1 MKRRSALIALAGAQF
16 VMVLDQTVM
25 GVSISQ
31 LVADFDTTVTTIQAI
46 ITLYCLVMAM
56 LMLAGGKIGDI
67 IGRRRAFKIGL
78 VIYGCGSAMT
88 ALAPTV
94 AILTLGWSI
103 LEGIGAS
110 LVLPAMVAL
119 IAGNFEGKDRKV
131 AYAVIGGVAGA
142 GIAVGPILG
151 GWATTVLSWRV
162 VFAGEVVL
170 VIGIFVMTR
179 FVADALRS
187 GPKPRLDIVGAVL
200 SATGLGLIVLGTLQ
214 SSVWGL
220 IEPKDAPIEPFGLA
234 PTLFVIAAGG
244 VLLWAFVGWQRH
256 REAIGSDPLV
266 HLDLLKILPL
276 RSGLIGLFTQNL
288 LLMGVFFTVPLYLQL
303 VLGLDALQTGLK
315 MLPVS
320 VAMFAASAAGSRL
333 STRYSVRSITR
344 TGLILSGIACVML
357 LATIKPDLADL
368 AFAASMAVLGAGM
381 GLMASQLGL
390 VVQSSVDASG
400 RGEAGGL
407 QFTGQQLGSSL
418 GVALIGAIV
427 LAGLT
432 TTFVSTIQADPRISQ
447 AVAGQVGTAVG
458 SGIDFV
464 SSASVEA
471 AAQKAGLDAAETAAI
486 VDDYEQAQLKSLKAG
501 STRSRAPRPHLAS
514 VHRGPAR
521 EGAGERCQHPTTVP
535 PPRTGPP
542 SDGLAGVGCPRQVA
556 FVATPRLRARHS
568 VSVGVIRHGGC
579 AGRRRRAYSGVIP
592 NWVATQRAIRSPIG
606 TGRGS
611 CSDSWSWGSL
621 PTRRPRMRRQRV
633 STDGR
638 DRKPPPRCSIRI
650 RSRRWVSSYST
661 RTANSR
667 PRSSALEAWGQVPG
681 SGSCWP
687 CSPRSAW
694 PWGSS
699 AAGSLARCTIGA
711 CSPPRTTRSVS
722 VASCRGARLLS
733 G

>member
-142 GIAVGPILG
+142 GIAVGPIVG

-170 VIGIFVMTR
+170 VIGIFAMTR

-200 SATGLGLIVLGTLQ
+200 SATGLGLIVLGTLE
-214 SSVWGL
+214 STVWGL
-220 IEPKDAPIEPFGLA
+220 VQPKDAPVEPFGLA
-234 PTLFVIAAGG
+234 PTLFVIAGGG

-256 REAIGSDPLV
+256 REAIGRDPLV

-288 LLMGVFFTVPLYLQL
+288 LLMGVFFTIPLYLQL

-320 VAMFAASAAGSRL
+320 IAMFAASAAGSRL
-333 STRYSVRSITR
+333 SSRYSVRAITR
-344 TGLILSGIACVML
+344 TGLILSGIACAML
-357 LATIKPDLADL
+357 LATIQPDLADL
-368 AFAASMAVLGAGM
+368 AFATSMAVLGAGM

-427 LAGLT
+427 LSGLT
-432 TTFVSTIQADPRISQ
+432 STFVSSVQADPRIS
-447 AVAGQVGTAVG
+447 AEVAGQVGTAVD

-464 SSASVEA
+464 ASSAIEA
-471 AAQKAGLDAAETAAI
+471 AAQQAGLDAATTAAI
-486 VDDYEQAQLKSLKAG
+486 VDDYEQAQLRSLKAG
-501 STRSRAPRPHLAS
+501 LLVAALLALIS
-514 VHRGPAR
+514 LAFTGGLP
-521 EGAGERCQHPTTVP
+521 GKVP
-535 PPRTGPP
+535 
-542 SDGLAGVGCPRQVA
+542 
-556 FVATPRLRARHS
+556 
-568 VSVGVIRHGGC
+568 VSVPAPGE
-579 AGRRRRAYSGVIP
+579 
-592 NWVATQRAIRSPIG
+592 VAAA
-606 TGRGS
+606 
-611 CSDSWSWGSL
+611 SD
-621 PTRRPRMRRQRV
+621 P
-633 STDGR
+633 
-638 DRKPPPRCSIRI
+638 
-650 RSRRWVSSYST
+650 
-661 RTANSR
+661 
-667 PRSSALEAWGQVPG
+667 
-681 SGSCWP
+681 
-687 CSPRSAW
+687 
-694 PWGSS
+694 
-699 AAGSLARCTIGA
+699 
-711 CSPPRTTRSVS
+711 
-722 VASCRGARLLS
+722 VAPAPA
-733 G
+733 